1 MTQKHI
7 RIYTRSLSLTCL
19 LMLMLSSVISC
30 NHADKKAEGQ
40 ETPQIDVALPEVDS
54 VTLHK
59 TYPGKLSSL
68 DMVDVVGRVNGTLLT
83 KQYSSGQYV
92 TKGQVLFTI
101 EDTKYRDAVA
111 QARASLA
118 TAESQLDYAT
128 RRHEAMKKALESDAV
143 SQMDVTQA
151 KANMEQAAASVQTAR
166 AQLSI
171 ANTNLGYCVVRAP
184 ISGYISGAALDPGA
198 YVGGEGSPV
207 RLTTI
212 YNDDELIA
220 SFDIQ
225 DDQYRTLLSVSGGL
239 GNAMY
244 RRVPLEFKTPMS
256 RDYAIDLYYESPAVS
271 ATTGT
276 VNLKGK
282 LSNPDHQ
289 LKDGMYV
296 TISLPYGTD
305 PQAILIN
312 DASIGTDQLGK
323 YVYVVN
329 DSNKVVYTPIK
340 TGELVRDSLRIVTS
354 GLTPKDRYVT
364 KALLTVRNGM
374 KVNPRFTK

>member
-1 MTQKHI
+1 MANI
-7 RIYTRSLSLTCL
+7 SPYSSAAGFLTLLLTLCL
-19 LMLMLSSVISC
+19 ASC
-30 NHADKKAEGQ
+30 RHHEKSAEG
-40 ETPQIDVALPEVDS
+40 EGAPEIDVALPEVDS

-59 TYPGKLSSL
+59 TYPGKLMSL

-83 KQYSSGQYV
+83 KQYTSGQYV
-92 TKGQVLFTI
+92 NKGQVLFTI

-118 TAESQLDYAT
+118 TAESQLDYA
-128 RRHEAMKKALESDAV
+128 RRRYEAMKKALASDAV

-151 KANMEQAAASVQTAR
+151 QADMEQAAASVENAR
-166 AQLSI
+166 ASLSI

-184 ISGYISGAALDPGA
+184 ISGYIAGAALDPGA

-207 RLTTI
+207 KLSTI
-212 YNDDELIA
+212 YNDEMLIA

-225 DDQYRTLLSVSGGL
+225 EGQYRTMLNVPGGL
-239 GNAMY
+239 QNKMY
-244 RRVPLEFKTPMS
+244 RNVPLSFDTEMP
-256 RDYAIDLYYESPAVS
+256 RQYAIDLYYESPAVS
-271 ATTGT
+271 STTGT

-282 LSNPDHQ
+282 LDNPDHQ

-305 PQAILIN
+305 SHAVLVK

-323 YVYVVN
+323 YLYVVN

-340 TGELVRDSLRIVTS
+340 AGELVNDTMRIVTS
-354 GLTPKDRYVT
+354 GITPQTRYVT

-374 KVNPRFTK
+374 KINPRLTK

>member
-1 MTQKHI
+1 MTHTSRYNI
-7 RIYTRSLSLTCL
+7 AIGFLSLL
-19 LMLMLSSVISC
+19 LITGLASC
-30 NHADKKAEGQ
+30 RHGGKSEG
-40 ETPQIDVALPEVDS
+40 EATAPQIDVALPEVDS

-59 TYPGKLSSL
+59 TFPGKLSSQ

-101 EDTKYRDAVA
+101 EDTKYRDAVV
-111 QARASLA
+111 QARAALA

-128 RRHEAMKKALESDAV
+128 RRHEAMKKALLSDAV

-151 KANMEQAAASVQTAR
+151 KASMEQAAASVENAR
-166 AQLSI
+166 AALSI
-171 ANTNLGYCVVRAP
+171 AGTNLGYCVVRAP
-184 ISGYISGAALDPGA
+184 ISGYIGGAALDPGA

-207 RLTTI
+207 RLSTI
-212 YNDDELIA
+212 YNDEVLIA

-225 DDQYRTLLSVSGGL
+225 DGQYRQMLNVPGGMQ
-239 GNAMY
+239 NAMY
-244 RRVPLEFKTPMS
+244 RNVPLHFSTEMPG
-256 RDYAIDLYYESPAVS
+256 DYTIDLYYESPAVS
-271 ATTGT
+271 STTGT
-276 VNLKGK
+276 VNIKGK
-282 LSNPDHQ
+282 LSNPDHV

-305 PQAILIN
+305 SNAILVK

-323 YVYVVN
+323 YLYVVN
-329 DSNKVVYTPIK
+329 DSNKVVYTPVK
-340 TGELVRDSLRIVTS
+340 VGELVNDTMRIVTS
-354 GLTPKDRYVT
+354 GLAPKDRYVT

-374 KVNPRFTK
+374 EINPRLTK

>member
-1 MTQKHI
+1 MTHTSRYNLAI
-7 RIYTRSLSLTCL
+7 GFLSLL
-19 LMLMLSSVISC
+19 LITGITSC
-30 NHADKKAEGQ
+30 RHRGKSADEAAM
-40 ETPQIDVALPEVDS
+40 PQIDVALPEVDS

-59 TYPGKLSSL
+59 TFPGKLSSL

-92 TKGQVLFTI
+92 TKGQILFTI
-101 EDTKYRDAVA
+101 EDTKYRDAVL

-128 RRHEAMKKALESDAV
+128 RRHEAMKKALQSDAV

-151 KANMEQAAASVQTAR
+151 KANMEQAAASVENAR
-166 AQLSI
+166 AALSI

-184 ISGYISGAALDPGA
+184 ISGYIAGAALDPGA

-207 RLTTI
+207 KLSTI
-212 YNDDELIA
+212 YNDEVLIA

-225 DDQYRTLLSVSGGL
+225 DGQYRQMLNVPGGMQ
-239 GNAMY
+239 NAMY
-244 RRVPLEFKTPMS
+244 RNVPLHFNTDMPG
-256 RDYAIDLYYESPAVS
+256 DYTIDLYYESPAVS
-271 ATTGT
+271 STTGT
-276 VNLKGK
+276 VNIKGK
-282 LSNPDHQ
+282 LSNPDHV

-305 PQAILIN
+305 SNAILVK

-323 YVYVVN
+323 YLYVVN
-329 DSNKVVYTPIK
+329 DSNKVVYTPVK
-340 TGELVRDSLRIVTS
+340 VGELVNDTMRIVTS
-354 GLTPKDRYVT
+354 GLTPRDRYVT

-374 KVNPRFTK
+374 EINPRLTK